1 MRPPQYLS
9 DMGDEGVVA
18 MGDELVPVVVAV
30 RVKPNTENDP
40 IAFQADPTNNTVT
53 LLQPN
58 HGDSLAEVEGESH
71 LKQQVQKHVMKSIS
85 FCTNYNL
92 RLLAT

>member
-1 MRPPQYLS
+1 MRPPQYLF

-30 RVKPNTENDP
+30 RVKPNTENAP

-58 HGDSLAEVEGESH
+58 HRDSLAEVEGESH
-71 LKQQVQKHVMKSIS
+71 LKQQVRNM
-85 FCTNYNL
+85 L
-92 RLLAT
+92 